1 MAPHKDLGSI
11 LVDEGVI
18 GQKDL
23 DRLDLKGRPLWAALL
38 EAKLTSED
46 ELFFLMAQRYGAP
59 VLSEE
64 VIAETK
70 MPHIEQLRRALTRE
84 QALAS
89 GILPIDFASDG
100 KRVTVLM
107 VDPSDEKSL
116 AAFLTRAQVPE
127 GRALLG
133 RRSAVERAIDR
144 CYRAQA
150 PPRTK
155 PMPDEPTGTVKLDPE
170 LAAEIKRM
178 PASALKGELTPQPQV
193 LPHEPRK
200 PRPRKPTP
208 QPQPAAVEPPS
219 TEHEQ
224 RADERFTRALLQA
237 VEALA
242 RELELRLGAAGADE
256 SGRVGR
262 AGSAGEMA
270 RLARR
275 VARELGLQRRA
286 AEEIGVA
293 AQLFAIDTMMRQVD
307 GSASSDVFADL
318 GWPAAAEGGLVPI
331 LRALTAASSGFGRAT
346 QTTPPLGA
354 RIIGVV
360 ADYLE
365 LGAAAGEADLDTVS
379 QLLRASSAGAPVV
392 DALLRVLETERG
404 DKSSSSG
411 KTLITAAPATSLL
424 REPDSGETE
433 LASDDNKT
441 QKKAVPQPRPGPRRE
456 PSQE

>member
-178 PASALKGELTPQPQV
+178 PASALKGEL
-193 LPHEPRK
+193 
-200 PRPRKPTP
+200 TP